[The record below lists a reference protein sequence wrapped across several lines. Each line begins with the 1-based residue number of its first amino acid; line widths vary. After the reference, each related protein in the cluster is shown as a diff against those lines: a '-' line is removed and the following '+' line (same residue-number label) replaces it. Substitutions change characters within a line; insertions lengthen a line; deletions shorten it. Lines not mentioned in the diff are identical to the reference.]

1 MQILEDDTELNAKI
15 LKDNFE
21 EMCEHDSAWV
31 FYADEALS
39 YGLELVYLVEE
50 DLYSELAR

>member
-1 MQILEDDTELNAKI
+1 MC
-15 LKDNFE
+15 DN
-21 EMCEHDSAWV
+21 DSAWV

-50 DLYSELAR
+50 EIYSELAKELRKISLRGWL

>member
-1 MQILEDDTELNAKI
+1 
-15 LKDNFE
+15 
-21 EMCEHDSAWV
+21 MCEHDSAWV

-50 DLYSELAR
+50 DLYTEMAKDIRKIILRNMGFS